1 MPYFS
6 YTGYDAK
13 GKTTKGTIEAGSSI
27 QAVDRLTER
36 GIVVVDVKVAEKKQG
51 ARAGSHIK
59 MLPLEQHIFFCRSL
73 ASYLKSGLQ
82 LADSLKIMS
91 RQARDKNM
99 KPVMEKLLAEVEGG
113 RKFHTALSESGAF
126 RESLWRVAESGE
138 QSGTLVSVL
147 NEAADEFK
155 LEDDLKRKIR
165 GAMTYPI
172 VMAVVGIG
180 VVSFMLTYVVPKI
193 SELFEDM
200 HQTLP
205 LPTRILIGMSDF
217 LGNYGL
223 WILILM
229 AVLFLW
235 MKRTGRKL
243 NLPFMRGI
251 TDQLN
256 LALVMSH
263 ISTLLKSGIPL
274 VQALRM
280 ASSMDTQKQR
290 WLDAAEMVKAGHRF
304 DRALERIGMPEE
316 TVAVVR
322 VGEMGGELAEALT
335 NVSDQS
341 REIAQTRMERLSTLM
356 EPIMV
361 RALGFSVGFIVLA
374 ILTPVFDLAGIV
386 R

>member
-6 YTGYDAK
+6 YSGYDAK
-13 GKTTKGTIEAGSSI
+13 GKSTKGTIEAGSSI
-27 QAVDRLTER
+27 QAVDRLTEW
-36 GIVVVDVKVAEKKQG
+36 GIVVVDVKIAEEKKG
-51 ARAGSHIK
+51 KAKIK

-73 ASYLKSGLQ
+73 ASYLKSGLP
-82 LADSLKIMS
+82 LADSLRIMS
-91 RQARDKNM
+91 RQARDRNM

-113 RKFHTALSESGAF
+113 RKFHTALAESGAF

-138 QSGTLVSVL
+138 QSGTLISVL
-147 NEAADEFK
+147 TEAADEFK

-172 VMAVVGIG
+172 VMAVVGVG
-180 VVSFMLTYVVPKI
+180 VVWFMLTYVVPKI
-193 SELFEDM
+193 ADLFADM

-223 WILILM
+223 YILIAS
-229 AVLFLW
+229 AVLFAW
-235 MKRTGRKL
+235 MKYTGKRI
-243 NLPFMRGI
+243 NIPFMRGI
-251 TDQLN
+251 RDQLN

-280 ASSMDTQKQR
+280 ASSMDTQNQR
-290 WLDAAEMVKAGHRF
+290 WIDAAEMVKAGHRF
-304 DRALERIGMPEE
+304 DKAMEKIGMPEE

-322 VGEMGGELAEALT
+322 VGEMGGDLSGALT
-335 NVSDQS
+335 NVSDQC
-341 REIAQTRMERLSTLM
+341 REIAQSRMERLSTLL

-361 RALGFSVGFIVLA
+361 LSLGVSVGFIVLA

>member
-6 YTGYDAK
+6 YSGYDAK
-13 GKTTKGTIEAGSSI
+13 GKSTKGTVEAGSSI

-36 GIVVVDVKVAEKKQG
+36 GIVVVDIKVAEEKKNG
-51 ARAGSHIK
+51 RNAKIK
-59 MLPLEQHIFFCRSL
+59 LLPLEMHIFFCRSL
-73 ASYLKSGLQ
+73 ASYLKSGLP
-82 LADSLKIMS
+82 LADSLRIMS
-91 RQARDKNM
+91 KQARDRNM

-113 RKFHTALSESGAF
+113 RKFHTALAESGAF

-138 QSGTLVSVL
+138 QSGTLISVL
-147 NEAADEFK
+147 TEAADEFK
-155 LEDDLKRKIR
+155 LEDDLRRKIR

-172 VMAVVGIG
+172 VMAVVGVG

-217 LGNYGL
+217 LSNYGL
-223 WILILM
+223 WILLLGVIAL
-229 AVLFLW
+229 LW
-235 MKRTGRKL
+235 IKKTGRKI
-243 NLPFMRGI
+243 NMPFMRGI
-251 TDQLN
+251 RDQLN

-280 ASSMDTQKQR
+280 ASSMDIQSQR
-290 WLDAAEMVKAGHRF
+290 WVDAAEMVKAGHRF
-304 DRALERIGMPEE
+304 DRALEKIGMPEE

-322 VGEMGGELAEALT
+322 VGEMGGDLSGALT
-335 NVSDQS
+335 NVSDQC
-341 REIAQTRMERLSTLM
+341 REIAQSRMERLSTLM

-361 RALGFSVGFIVLA
+361 LALGFSVGFIVLA

>member
-6 YTGYDAK
+6 YSGYDAK
-13 GKTTKGTIEAGSSI
+13 GKNTKGTIEAGSSM

-36 GIVVVDVKVAEKKQG
+36 GIVVVDVKLAEEKK
-51 ARAGSHIK
+51 GSVKIK
-59 MLPLEQHIFFCRSL
+59 LLPLDQHIFFCRSL
-73 ASYLKSGLQ
+73 ASYLKSGLP
-82 LADSLKIMS
+82 LADSLRIMS
-91 RQARDKNM
+91 KQAHDKMM

-113 RKFHTALSESGAF
+113 RKFHTALAESGAF

-138 QSGTLVSVL
+138 QSGTLISVL
-147 NEAADEFK
+147 NEAANEFK
-155 LEDDLKRKIR
+155 LEDDLRRKIR

-172 VMAVVGIG
+172 VMAVVGVG
-180 VVSFMLTYVVPKI
+180 VVAFMLTYVVPKI

-205 LPTRILIGMSDF
+205 LPTRILIGASEF
-217 LGNYGL
+217 LSSYGL
-223 WILILM
+223 YLLLGLLL
-229 AVLFLW
+229 LFLW
-235 MKRTGRKL
+235 MKKQGKSIQM
-243 NLPFMRGI
+243 PGMSGI

-263 ISTLLKSGIPL
+263 LSTLLKTGIPL

-280 ASSMDTQKQR
+280 ASSMDVYKQR

-304 DRALERIGMPEE
+304 DKALEKVGLPED
-316 TVAVVR
+316 TVAIVR
-322 VGEMGGELAEALT
+322 VGEMGGDLAGALE

-341 REIAQTRMERLSTLM
+341 REIAQSRMEKLSTLM

-361 RALGFSVGFIVLA
+361 MALGFSVGFIVLA
-374 ILTPVFDLAGIV
+374 ILTPVFNLAGIV

>member
-1 MPYFS
+1 MPYFTYS
-6 YTGYDAK
+6 GYDAK
-13 GKTTKGTIEAGSSI
+13 GKTTKGTVEAGSSM

-36 GIVVVDVKVAEKKQG
+36 GIIVVDVKLAEEKKG
-51 ARAGSHIK
+51 NVKIK
-59 MLPLEQHIFFCRSL
+59 LLPLDQHIFFCRSL
-73 ASYLKSGLQ
+73 ASYLKSGLP
-82 LADSLKIMS
+82 LADCLRIMS
-91 RQARDKNM
+91 RQARDRVM

-113 RKFHTALSESGAF
+113 RKFHTALAESGAF

-138 QSGTLVSVL
+138 QSGTLISVL

-155 LEDDLKRKIR
+155 LEDDLRRKIR

-180 VVSFMLTYVVPKI
+180 VVAFMLTYVVPKI

-205 LPTRILIGMSDF
+205 LPTRILIGASDF

-223 WILILM
+223 WIMLALLI
-229 AVLFLW
+229 LFLW
-235 MKRTGRKL
+235 MKKTGRSIQ
-243 NLPFMRGI
+243 LPFMKGI
-251 TDQLN
+251 TEQLN

-263 ISTLLKSGIPL
+263 LSTLLKSGIPL

-280 ASSMDTQKQR
+280 ASSMDVQKQR

-304 DRALERIGMPEE
+304 DKALEKIGLPED

-322 VGEMGGELAEALT
+322 VGEMGGDLSGALE

-341 REIAQTRMERLSTLM
+341 RDIAQSRMEKLSTLM
-356 EPIMV
+356 EPMMV
-361 RALGFSVGFIVLA
+361 LFLGFSVGFIVLA
-374 ILTPVFDLAGIV
+374 ILTPVFNLAGIV

>member
-1 MPYFS
+1 MPYFNYS
-6 YTGYDAK
+6 GYDAK
-13 GKTTKGTIEAGSSI
+13 GKSTKGTIEAGSSM

-36 GIVVVDVKVAEKKQG
+36 GIVVVDVKVAEEKKG
-51 ARAGSHIK
+51 GSSRIK
-59 MLPLEQHIFFCRSL
+59 LLPLDQHIFFCRSL
-73 ASYLKSGLQ
+73 SSYLKSGLP
-82 LADSLKIMS
+82 LADSLRIMS
-91 RQARDKNM
+91 KQARDRTM

-113 RKFHTALSESGAF
+113 RKFHTALAESGAF

-138 QSGTLVSVL
+138 QSGTLISVL

-155 LEDDLKRKIR
+155 LEDDLRRKIR

-172 VMAVVGIG
+172 VMAVVGVG

-223 WILILM
+223 WILLAGLVAWFI
-229 AVLFLW
+229 
-235 MKRTGRKL
+235 MKRMGKKI
-243 NLPFMRGI
+243 NMPFMRGI

-274 VQALRM
+274 VQALKM
-280 ASSMDTQKQR
+280 ASSMDTYKQR

-304 DRALERIGMPEE
+304 DKALEKIGMPEE

-322 VGEMGGELAEALT
+322 VGEMGGDLSGALT
-335 NVSDQS
+335 NVSDQC

-361 RALGFSVGFIVLA
+361 LSLGFSVGFIVLA

>member
-6 YTGYDAK
+6 YSGYDAK
-13 GKTTKGTIEAGSSI
+13 GKNTKGTIEAGSSM

-36 GIVVVDVKVAEKKQG
+36 GIVVVDVKLAEEKK
-51 ARAGSHIK
+51 GSVRIK
-59 MLPLEQHIFFCRSL
+59 LLPLEQHIFFCRSL
-73 ASYLKSGLQ
+73 ASYLKSGLP
-82 LADSLKIMS
+82 LADSLRIMS
-91 RQARDKNM
+91 KQARDKLM

-113 RKFHTALSESGAF
+113 RKFHTALAESGAF

-138 QSGTLVSVL
+138 QSGTLISVL
-147 NEAADEFK
+147 NEAASEFK
-155 LEDDLKRKIR
+155 LEDDLRRKIR

-172 VMAVVGIG
+172 VMAVVGVG
-180 VVSFMLTYVVPKI
+180 VVAFMLTYVVPKI

-205 LPTRILIGMSDF
+205 LPTRILIGASDF
-217 LGNYGL
+217 LSSYGL
-223 WILILM
+223 YLLLGLLL
-229 AVLFLW
+229 LFLW
-235 MKRTGRKL
+235 MKKAGKSIQM
-243 NLPFMRGI
+243 PGMRGI

-263 ISTLLKSGIPL
+263 LSTLLKTGIPL

-280 ASSMDTQKQR
+280 ASSMDVYKQR

-304 DRALERIGMPEE
+304 DKALEKVGLPED
-316 TVAVVR
+316 TVAIVR
-322 VGEMGGELAEALT
+322 VGEMGGDLAGALE

-341 REIAQTRMERLSTLM
+341 REVAQSRMEKLSTLM

-361 RALGFSVGFIVLA
+361 MALGFSVGFIVLA
-374 ILTPVFDLAGIV
+374 ILTPVFNLAGIV

>member
-6 YTGYDAK
+6 YSGYDAK
-13 GKTTKGTIEAGSSI
+13 GKNTKGTIEAGSSM

-36 GIVVVDVKVAEKKQG
+36 GLVVVDVKLAEEKK
-51 ARAGSHIK
+51 GSVKIK
-59 MLPLEQHIFFCRSL
+59 LLPLDQHIFFCRSL
-73 ASYLKSGLQ
+73 ASYLKSGLP
-82 LADSLKIMS
+82 LADSLRIMS
-91 RQARDKNM
+91 KQAHDKMM

-113 RKFHTALSESGAF
+113 RKFHTALAESGAF

-138 QSGTLVSVL
+138 QSGTLISVL
-147 NEAADEFK
+147 NEAANEFK
-155 LEDDLKRKIR
+155 LEDDLRRKIR

-172 VMAVVGIG
+172 VMAVVGVG
-180 VVSFMLTYVVPKI
+180 VVAFMLTYVVPKI

-205 LPTRILIGMSDF
+205 LPTRILIGASDF
-217 LGNYGL
+217 LSSYGL
-223 WILILM
+223 YLLLGLLL
-229 AVLFLW
+229 LFLW
-235 MKRTGRKL
+235 MKKAGKSIQM
-243 NLPFMRGI
+243 PGMRGI

-263 ISTLLKSGIPL
+263 LSTLLKTGIPL

-280 ASSMDTQKQR
+280 ASSMDVYKQR

-304 DRALERIGMPEE
+304 DKALEKVGLPED
-316 TVAVVR
+316 TVAIVR
-322 VGEMGGELAEALT
+322 VGEMGGDLAGALE

-341 REIAQTRMERLSTLM
+341 REVAQSRMEKLSTLM

-361 RALGFSVGFIVLA
+361 MALGFSVGFIVLA
-374 ILTPVFDLAGIV
+374 ILTPVFNLAGIV

>member
-6 YTGYDAK
+6 YSGYDAK
-13 GKTTKGTIEAGSSI
+13 GKNTKGTIEAGSSM

-36 GIVVVDVKVAEKKQG
+36 GIVVVDVKLAEEKK
-51 ARAGSHIK
+51 GSVKIK
-59 MLPLEQHIFFCRSL
+59 LLPLDQHIFFCRSL
-73 ASYLKSGLQ
+73 ASYLKSGLP
-82 LADSLKIMS
+82 LADSLRIMS
-91 RQARDKNM
+91 KQARDKMM
-99 KPVMEKLLAEVEGG
+99 KPVMEKLLVEGG
-113 RKFHTALSESGAF
+113 RKFHTALAESGAF

-138 QSGTLVSVL
+138 QSGTLISVL
-147 NEAADEFK
+147 NEAANEFK
-155 LEDDLKRKIR
+155 LEDDLRRKIR

-172 VMAVVGIG
+172 VMAVVGVG
-180 VVSFMLTYVVPKI
+180 VVAFMLTYVVPKI

-205 LPTRILIGMSDF
+205 LPTRILIGASDF

-223 WILILM
+223 YLLLGLLL
-229 AVLFLW
+229 LFLW
-235 MKRTGRKL
+235 MRKTGKRIQMPG
-243 NLPFMRGI
+243 MSGI

-263 ISTLLKSGIPL
+263 LSTLLKTGIPL

-280 ASSMDTQKQR
+280 ASSMDVYKQR

-304 DRALERIGMPEE
+304 DKALEKVGLPED
-316 TVAVVR
+316 TVAIVR
-322 VGEMGGELAEALT
+322 VGEMGGDLAGALE
-335 NVSDQS
+335 NVSGQS
-341 REIAQTRMERLSTLM
+341 RDIAQSRMERLSTLM

-361 RALGFSVGFIVLA
+361 MALGFSVGFIVLA
-374 ILTPVFDLAGIV
+374 ILSPVFSLAGIV

>member
-6 YTGYDAK
+6 YSGYDAK
-13 GKTTKGTIEAGSSI
+13 GKNTKGTIEAGSSI
-27 QAVDRLTER
+27 QAVDKLTER
-36 GIVVVDVKVAEKKQG
+36 GIVVVDVKLTEEKKG
-51 ARAGSHIK
+51 GKVKIK
-59 MLPLEQHIFFCRSL
+59 LLPLEQHIFFCRSL
-73 ASYLKSGLQ
+73 ASYLKSGLP
-82 LADSLKIMS
+82 LADSLRIMS
-91 RQARDKNM
+91 KQARDKIM
-99 KPVMEKLLAEVEGG
+99 KPVIEKILAEVEGG

-138 QSGTLVSVL
+138 QSGTLISVL
-147 NEAADEFK
+147 TEAADEFK
-155 LEDDLKRKIR
+155 LEDDLRRKIR

-172 VMAVVGIG
+172 VMAVVGVG
-180 VVSFMLTYVVPKI
+180 VVAFMLTYVVPKI

-217 LGNYGL
+217 LANYGL
-223 WILILM
+223 WILLAFGIL
-229 AVLFLW
+229 LLW
-235 MKRTGRKL
+235 MNRTGRKF
-243 NLPFMRGI
+243 NMPFMKGIRG
-251 TDQLN
+251 QLS

-280 ASSMDTQKQR
+280 ASSMDSDSKR

-304 DRALERIGMPEE
+304 DKALEKIGMPEE

-335 NVSDQS
+335 NVSNNCREVAQS
-341 REIAQTRMERLSTLM
+341 RMEKLSTLM

-361 RALGFSVGFIVLA
+361 LSLGVSVGFIVLA

>member
-1 MPYFS
+1 MPYFTYS
-6 YTGYDAK
+6 GYDAK
-13 GKTTKGTIEAGSSI
+13 GRTTKGTVEAGSSI

-36 GIVVVDVKVAEKKQG
+36 GIVVVDVKAAEDKK
-51 ARAGSHIK
+51 AGRNAKVKLLS
-59 MLPLEQHIFFCRSL
+59 LEMHIFFCRSL

-82 LADSLKIMS
+82 VAEALRIMS
-91 RQARDKNM
+91 KQARDKNM
-99 KPVMEKLLAEVEGG
+99 KPVMEKLLADVQGG
-113 RKFHTALSESGAF
+113 RKFHMALAESGVF

-138 QSGTLVSVL
+138 QSGTLISVL

-155 LEDDLKRKIR
+155 LEDDLRRKIR

-205 LPTRILIGMSDF
+205 LPTRMLIAMSDF

-223 WILILM
+223 WILLAM
-229 AVLFLW
+229 AVTFIWL
-235 MKRTGRKL
+235 KRTGRSV
-243 NLPFMRGI
+243 NMPFMKGI
-251 TDQLN
+251 RDQLN

-263 ISTLLKSGIPL
+263 ISTLLKTGIPL

-280 ASSMDTQKQR
+280 ASSMDMYKQR
-290 WLDAAEMVKAGHRF
+290 WIDAAEMVKAGHRF
-304 DRALERIGMPEE
+304 DRALEKIGMPEE

-322 VGEMGGELAEALT
+322 VGEMGGDLAGSLT
-335 NVSDQS
+335 NVSEQC
-341 REIAQTRMERLSTLM
+341 REIAQARMEKLSTLM

-361 RALGFSVGFIVLA
+361 LSLGFSVGFIVLA

>member
-6 YTGYDAK
+6 YSGYDAK
-13 GKTTKGTIEAGSSI
+13 GRTAKGTVEAVSSI

-36 GIVVVDVKVAEKKQG
+36 GIVVVDIKVAEEKKG
-51 ARAGSHIK
+51 GKNAKIK
-59 MLPLEQHIFFCRSL
+59 MLPLDMHIFFCRSL
-73 ASYLKSGLQ
+73 SSYLKSGLP

-138 QSGTLVSVL
+138 QSGTLISVL

-155 LEDDLKRKIR
+155 LEDDLRRKIR

-205 LPTRILIGMSDF
+205 LPTRILIGMSEF
-217 LGNYGL
+217 LSNYGL
-223 WILILM
+223 WILLVIL
-229 AVLFLW
+229 LLYLW
-235 MKRTGRKL
+235 LKKTGRHI
-243 NLPFMRGI
+243 NMPFMRGI
-251 TDQLN
+251 RDQLN

-280 ASSMDTQKQR
+280 ASSMDMYKER
-290 WLDAAEMVKAGHRF
+290 WLEAAEMVKAGHRF
-304 DRALERIGMPEE
+304 DRALEKIGMPEE

-322 VGEMGGELAEALT
+322 VGEMGGDLSGSLT
-335 NVSDQS
+335 NVSEQC

-361 RALGFSVGFIVLA
+361 LTLGFSVGFIVLA

>member
-1 MPYFS
+1 MPYFT

-13 GKTTKGTIEAGSSI
+13 GKPAKGTVEAGSSL
-27 QAVDRLTER
+27 QAVDKLTER
-36 GIVVVDVKVAEKKQG
+36 GIVVIDVKIAEDKKSG
-51 ARAGSHIK
+51 RRAKIK
-59 MLPLEQHIFFCRSL
+59 LLPLDQHIFFCRSL
-73 ASYLKSGLQ
+73 SSYLKSGLP
-82 LADSLKIMS
+82 LADSLRIMS
-91 RQARDKNM
+91 RQVKDKTM
-99 KPVMEKLLAEVEGG
+99 KPVMEKLLSEVEGG

-155 LEDDLKRKIR
+155 LEDDLHRKIR

-172 VMAVVGIG
+172 VMAVVGVG

-200 HQTLP
+200 HQSLP

-217 LGNYGL
+217 LSNYGL
-223 WILILM
+223 WLLLGLLI
-229 AVLFLW
+229 FYLW
-235 MKRTGRKL
+235 LKKTGRKIT
-243 NLPFMRGI
+243 LPFMRGI
-251 TDQLN
+251 TDNLN

-263 ISTLLKSGIPL
+263 ISTLLKTGIPL

-280 ASSMDTQKQR
+280 ASSMDVHKQR
-290 WLDAAEMVKAGHRF
+290 WIDAAEMVKAGHRF
-304 DRALERIGMPEE
+304 DRALEKIGFPEE

-335 NVSDQS
+335 NVSEQS
-341 REIAQTRMERLSTLM
+341 RETAQTRMEKLSTLI
-356 EPIMV
+356 EPVMV
-361 RALGFSVGFIVLA
+361 LALGFSVGFIVLA

-386 R
+386 K

>member
-6 YTGYDAK
+6 YSGYDAK
-13 GKTTKGTIEAGSSI
+13 GKNTKGTIEAGSSM

-36 GIVVVDVKVAEKKQG
+36 GIVVVDVKLAEDKKG
-51 ARAGSHIK
+51 PAKIK
-59 MLPLEQHIFFCRSL
+59 LLPLEQHIFFCRSL
-73 ASYLKSGLQ
+73 ASYLKSGLP
-82 LADSLKIMS
+82 LADSIRIMS
-91 RQARDKNM
+91 KQARDKVM
-99 KPVMEKLLAEVEGG
+99 KPVMEKILAEVEGG

-138 QSGTLVSVL
+138 QSGTLISVL

-155 LEDDLKRKIR
+155 LEDDLHRKIR

-217 LGNYGL
+217 LSNFGL
-223 WILILM
+223 WILL
-229 AVLFLW
+229 AFLIFYVW
-235 MKRTGRKL
+235 MKRTGRSF

-251 TDQLN
+251 RDQLT

-263 ISTLLKSGIPL
+263 LSTLLKSGIPL

-290 WLDAAEMVKAGHRF
+290 WIDAAEMVKAGHRF
-304 DRALERIGMPEE
+304 DKALEKIGMPEE

-341 REIAQTRMERLSTLM
+341 REIAQSRMEKLSTLM

-361 RALGFSVGFIVLA
+361 LTLGVSVGFIVLA

>member
-13 GKTTKGTIEAGSSI
+13 GKSTKGTIDAPSSM
-27 QAVDRLTER
+27 QAVDALTER
-36 GIVVVDVKVAEKKQG
+36 GIIVVDVKLVEEKKVG
-51 ARAGSHIK
+51 GKIK
-59 MLPLEQHIFFCRSL
+59 LLPLDQHIFFCRSL

-82 LADSLKIMS
+82 LADALRIMS
-91 RQARDKNM
+91 RQAHDRVM
-99 KPVMEKLLAEVEGG
+99 KPVMEKLLSEVEGG

-138 QSGTLVSVL
+138 QSGTLISVL

-155 LEDDLKRKIR
+155 LEDDLRRKIR

-172 VMAVVGIG
+172 VMAVVGVG

-223 WILILM
+223 WLLLAILL
-229 AVLFLW
+229 LFLW
-235 MKRTGRKL
+235 MKRSGSKVQM
-243 NLPFMRGI
+243 PFMRGI

-263 ISTLLKSGIPL
+263 LSTLLKSGIPL

-280 ASSMDTQKQR
+280 ASSMDTQSQR

-304 DRALERIGMPEE
+304 DKALEKIGMPEE

-322 VGEMGGELAEALT
+322 VGEMGGDLSGALT

-361 RALGFSVGFIVLA
+361 LALGFSVGFIVLA

-386 R
+386 K

>member
-6 YTGYDAK
+6 YSGYDAK
-13 GKTTKGTIEAGSSI
+13 GKNTKGTIEAGSSM

-36 GIVVVDVKVAEKKQG
+36 GIVVVDVKLAEEKK
-51 ARAGSHIK
+51 GSVKIK
-59 MLPLEQHIFFCRSL
+59 LLPLDQHIFFCRSL
-73 ASYLKSGLQ
+73 ASYLKSGLP
-82 LADSLKIMS
+82 LADSLRIMS
-91 RQARDKNM
+91 KQAHDKMM

-113 RKFHTALSESGAF
+113 RKFHTALAESGAF

-138 QSGTLVSVL
+138 QSGTLISVL
-147 NEAADEFK
+147 NEAASEFK
-155 LEDDLKRKIR
+155 LEDDLRRKIR

-172 VMAVVGIG
+172 VMAVVGVG
-180 VVSFMLTYVVPKI
+180 VVAFMLTYVVPKI

-205 LPTRILIGMSDF
+205 LPTRILIGASDF
-217 LGNYGL
+217 LSSYGL
-223 WILILM
+223 YILLGLLL
-229 AVLFLW
+229 LFLW
-235 MKRTGRKL
+235 MKKTGRRITM
-243 NLPFMRGI
+243 PGMRGI

-263 ISTLLKSGIPL
+263 LSTLLKTGIPL

-280 ASSMDTQKQR
+280 ASSMDVYKQR

-304 DRALERIGMPEE
+304 DRALEKVGLPED
-316 TVAVVR
+316 TVAIVR
-322 VGEMGGELAEALT
+322 VGEMGGDLAGALE

-341 REIAQTRMERLSTLM
+341 REVAQSRMEKLSTLM

-361 RALGFSVGFIVLA
+361 MVLGFSVGFIVLA
-374 ILTPVFDLAGIV
+374 ILTPVFNLAGIV

>member
-1 MPYFS
+1 MPYFTYS
-6 YTGYDAK
+6 GYDAK
-13 GKTTKGTIEAGSSI
+13 GKTTKGTVEAGSSM

-36 GIVVVDVKVAEKKQG
+36 GIIVVDVKLAEEKKG
-51 ARAGSHIK
+51 NVKIK
-59 MLPLEQHIFFCRSL
+59 LLPLDQHIFFCRSL
-73 ASYLKSGLQ
+73 ASYLKSGLP
-82 LADSLKIMS
+82 LADCLRIMS
-91 RQARDKNM
+91 RQARDRVM

-113 RKFHTALSESGAF
+113 RKFHTALAESGAF

-138 QSGTLVSVL
+138 QSGTLISVL

-155 LEDDLKRKIR
+155 LEDDLRRKIR

-180 VVSFMLTYVVPKI
+180 VVAFMLTYVVPKI

-205 LPTRILIGMSDF
+205 LPTRILIGASDF

-223 WILILM
+223 WLMLALLI
-229 AVLFLW
+229 LFLW
-235 MKRTGRKL
+235 MKKTGRSIQ
-243 NLPFMRGI
+243 LPFMKGI
-251 TDQLN
+251 TEQLN

-263 ISTLLKSGIPL
+263 LSTLLKSGIPL

-280 ASSMDTQKQR
+280 ASSMDVQKQR

-304 DRALERIGMPEE
+304 DKALEKIGLPED

-322 VGEMGGELAEALT
+322 VGEMGGDLSGALE

-341 REIAQTRMERLSTLM
+341 RDIAQSRMEKLSTLM
-356 EPIMV
+356 EPMMV
-361 RALGFSVGFIVLA
+361 LFLGFSVGFIVLA
-374 ILTPVFDLAGIV
+374 ILTPVFNLAGIV

>member
-6 YTGYDAK
+6 YSGYDAK
-13 GKTTKGTIEAGSSI
+13 GKNTKGTIEAGSSM

-36 GIVVVDVKVAEKKQG
+36 GIVVVDVKLAEEKK
-51 ARAGSHIK
+51 GSVKIK
-59 MLPLEQHIFFCRSL
+59 LLPLDQHIFFCRSL
-73 ASYLKSGLQ
+73 ASYLKSGLP
-82 LADSLKIMS
+82 LADSLRIMS
-91 RQARDKNM
+91 KQAHDKIM

-113 RKFHTALSESGAF
+113 RKFHTALAESGAF

-138 QSGTLVSVL
+138 QSGTLISVL
-147 NEAADEFK
+147 NEAASEFK
-155 LEDDLKRKIR
+155 LEDDLRRKIR

-172 VMAVVGIG
+172 VMAVVGVG
-180 VVSFMLTYVVPKI
+180 VVAFMLTYVVPKI
-193 SELFEDM
+193 SELFDDM

-205 LPTRILIGMSDF
+205 LPTRILIGASDF
-217 LGNYGL
+217 LSSYGL
-223 WILILM
+223 YLLLGLLL
-229 AVLFLW
+229 LFLW
-235 MKRTGRKL
+235 MKKAGKSIQM
-243 NLPFMRGI
+243 PGMRGI

-263 ISTLLKSGIPL
+263 LSTLLKTGIPL

-280 ASSMDTQKQR
+280 ASSMDVYKQR

-304 DRALERIGMPEE
+304 DKALEKVGLPED
-316 TVAVVR
+316 TVAIVR
-322 VGEMGGELAEALT
+322 VGEMGGDLAGALE

-341 REIAQTRMERLSTLM
+341 REVAQSRMEKLSTLM

-361 RALGFSVGFIVLA
+361 MALGFSVGFIVLA
-374 ILTPVFDLAGIV
+374 ILSPVFSLAGIV